1 MTVDVEYLGILLVL
15 LIFLSAFFSGSETG
29 MMALNRYRLRHLARK
44 GHVKAQRVVTL
55 LKRPDRLLGV
65 ILIGN
70 TFANILTSAVATV
83 IAVHYLGDL
92 GVIISTVILTFLILV
107 FAETTPKTLAALYPQ
122 RVAFPA
128 SLPLQILLRVF
139 YPLVWLVNTIANA
152 FLRIFG
158 VKVSVQ
164 GTEVVSAEE
173 LRSIVREVT
182 GKGLSGYQQ
191 MLLRVLNL
199 GQMTVEDVMVPR
211 NRIHG
216 IDIRDDWHKIV
227 EVLLTSEHDYLPIYR
242 ENIDRVI
249 GLLNL
254 RRVMQLLSQQQL
266 TKEKLVK
273 VAEEVY
279 FIPEVTLLNQQ
290 LLNFR
295 ERNKTVGLVVDEY
308 GDIEGLVTLRD
319 ILEEVVGEFATGI
332 DGATSLVQFQKE
344 GSYLIDARISVRDLN
359 RIMQWDLPIKGPKTL
374 SGLIIEDL
382 ESIPI
387 VGICIRLSGYPM
399 EIVKV
404 SRNAVRLV
412 KVWPKF

>member
-1 MTVDVEYLGILLVL
+1 MTVNVEYLGILLVL

-44 GHVKAQRVVTL
+44 GHVKAKCVLTL

-70 TFANILTSAVATV
+70 TFANILASAVATV

-199 GQMTVEDVMVPR
+199 GQMTVEDVIVPR

-227 EVLLTSEHDYLPIYR
+227 EVLLTSEHNYLPIYR

-273 VAEEVY
+273 VADEVY

-290 LLNFR
+290 LLNFLKK
-295 ERNKTVGLVVDEY
+295 NKTVGLVVDEY

-319 ILEEVVGEFATGI
+319 ILEEIVGEFAVGI
-332 DGATSLVQFQKE
+332 DGATSLIQLQKE
-344 GSYLIDARISVRDLN
+344 GSYLIDARISIRDLN

-387 VGICIRLSGYPM
+387 VGVCIRLSGYPM
-399 EIVKV
+399 EIVKA

>member
-70 TFANILTSAVATV
+70 TFANILASAVATV

>member
-70 TFANILTSAVATV
+70 TFANILASAVATV

-173 LRSIVREVT
+173 LRSIVREVI

-412 KVWPKF
+412 KVWSKF

>member
-70 TFANILTSAVATV
+70 TFANILASAVATV

-128 SLPLQILLRVF
+128 SVPLQILLRVF

>member
-1 MTVDVEYLGILLVL
+1 MTVDVEYLSILLVL

-70 TFANILTSAVATV
+70 TFANILASAVATV

-173 LRSIVREVT
+173 LRSIVREVI

-412 KVWPKF
+412 KVWSKF

>member
-70 TFANILTSAVATV
+70 TFANILASAVATV

-128 SLPLQILLRVF
+128 SVPLQILLRVF

-412 KVWPKF
+412 KVWSKF

>member
-70 TFANILTSAVATV
+70 TFANILASAVATV

-173 LRSIVREVT
+173 LRSIVREVI

-266 TKEKLVK
+266 TKEKLLK

-412 KVWPKF
+412 KVWSKF

>member
-1 MTVDVEYLGILLVL
+1 
-15 LIFLSAFFSGSETG
+15 
-29 MMALNRYRLRHLARK
+29 
-44 GHVKAQRVVTL
+44 
-55 LKRPDRLLGV
+55 
-65 ILIGN
+65 
-70 TFANILTSAVATV
+70 
-83 IAVHYLGDL
+83 
-92 GVIISTVILTFLILV
+92 
-107 FAETTPKTLAALYPQ
+107 
-122 RVAFPA
+122 
-128 SLPLQILLRVF
+128 
-139 YPLVWLVNTIANA
+139 
-152 FLRIFG
+152 
-158 VKVSVQ
+158 
-164 GTEVVSAEE
+164 
-173 LRSIVREVT
+173 
-182 GKGLSGYQQ
+182 
-191 MLLRVLNL
+191 
-199 GQMTVEDVMVPR
+199 MVPR

-412 KVWPKF
+412 KVWSKF

>member
-70 TFANILTSAVATV
+70 TFANILASAVATV

-128 SLPLQILLRVF
+128 SVPLQILLRVF

-211 NRIHG
+211 KRIHG

>member
-1 MTVDVEYLGILLVL
+1 MTVNVEYLGVLLVL

-44 GHVKAQRVVTL
+44 GHVKAQCVVTL

-70 TFANILTSAVATV
+70 TFANILASAVATM

-139 YPLVWLVNTIANA
+139 YPLVWLVNTIANS

-182 GKGLSGYQQ
+182 GKGLSTYQQ

-227 EVLLTSEHDYLPIYR
+227 EVLLTSKHDYLPIYR

-254 RRVMQLLSQQQL
+254 RRAMRLLSQQQL

-295 ERNKTVGLVVDEY
+295 EKNKTVGLVVDEY
-308 GDIEGLVTLRD
+308 GDIEGLLTLRD
-319 ILEEVVGEFATGI
+319 ILEEVVGEFAAGI
-332 DGATSLVQFQKE
+332 DGATSLIQLQKE
-344 GSYLIDARISVRDLN
+344 GSYLIDARISIRDLN
-359 RIMQWDLPIKGPKTL
+359 RIMQWDLPVKGPKTL

-387 VGICIRLSGYPM
+387 VGVCIRLSGYPM

-404 SRNAVRLV
+404 GRNAVRLV